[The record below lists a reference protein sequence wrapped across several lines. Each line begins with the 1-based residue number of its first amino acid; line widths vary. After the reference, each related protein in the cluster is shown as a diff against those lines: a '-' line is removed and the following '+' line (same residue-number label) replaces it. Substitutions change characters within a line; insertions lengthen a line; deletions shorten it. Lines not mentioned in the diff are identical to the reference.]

1 MHSWADA
8 GISLTLDKE
17 MMMMM
22 VVMMMVVMVIVMMM
36 EVVEEVK
43 LACRNLRL

>member
-22 VVMMMVVMVIVMMM
+22 VVMMMVVIVMMM
-36 EVVEEVK
+36 EVVEVEEVK